1 MLLLLVTL
9 CTGGFLISGYFV
21 GVTFQWVKP
30 DTHWL
35 PPVCR
40 MGQDT
45 CSVVVFTRQARI
57 FGPPNAVLGL
67 LYYLL
72 LAAAAIGGGLDE
84 PFVRLT
90 LLGVSAT
97 TVGLGLFLTYSLLF
111 VLRVRCVLCF
121 TSHMVN
127 LALFV
132 VLLTGG

>member
-1 MLLLLVTL
+1 MLVVLVTL

-21 GVTFQWVKP
+21 GGTFQWGKP
-30 DTHWL
+30 DTRGI

-45 CSVVVFTRQARI
+45 CSAVGCTRHARI
-57 FGPPNAVLGL
+57 FGPPNAVFGL
-67 LYYLL
+67 LYYLV

-121 TSHMVN
+121 TSHVVN
-127 LALFV
+127 LALFGI
-132 VLLTGG
+132 LLTGG

>member
-1 MLLLLVTL
+1 
-9 CTGGFLISGYFV
+9 
-21 GVTFQWVKP
+21 
-30 DTHWL
+30 
-35 PPVCR
+35 VCR